1 MNTLAILERL
11 VAFPTVSRTPNI
23 ELIEYAQELLESHGV
38 ECQRV
43 EAQDGHN
50 ANLYAHLGPRDRP
63 GIMLSGHT
71 DVVPVAGQQWSVDP
85 FTLTQQDGRL
95 YGRGTADMK
104 GFVAC
109 AISALLKASSRDLS
123 VPLQLALSY
132 DEEIGCVGVR
142 RLLDILEAS
151 PYRTAYAL
159 VGEPTGLMIAIGHKG
174 KTAMRAT
181 CSGREI
187 HSALAPNGFNAIHL
201 GADLI
206 NILRHHQAELCDHGA
221 SDSDYDVPY
230 STIHAGVIAGG
241 IALNIVPRECFIDF
255 EIRNLQADDALEILQ
270 RIRVDAERIV
280 AKARES
286 CEEADI
292 QIEIVNSYP
301 GLDTP
306 PDADVVKFV
315 QSLTGANSTCKVAFG
330 TEGGLIHERLGL
342 DTVVCGPGSM
352 DQGHKPDEFI
362 TLNQLHRC
370 DALMDALIE
379 KLAAGKLKS
388 CLTKS

>member
-1 MNTLAILERL
+1 MDTVNILERL

-23 ELIEYAQELLESHGV
+23 ELIEYVQELLESHGV

-43 EAQDGHN
+43 EAEQGRN
-50 ANLYAHLGPRDRP
+50 ANLYAHVGPRDCA

-71 DVVPVAGQQWSVDP
+71 DVVPVAGQQWSVEP
-85 FTLTQQDGRL
+85 FSLTKRDARL

-104 GFVAC
+104 GFVAS
-109 AISALLKASSRDLS
+109 AIHAVLKASQKDLS
-123 VPLQLALSY
+123 IPLQLALSY

-151 PYRTAYAL
+151 PYRTGYAL
-159 VGEPTGLMIAIGHKG
+159 VGEPTGLKIATGHKG
-174 KTAMRAT
+174 KTALRAT
-181 CSGREI
+181 CTGREV
-187 HSALAPNGFNAIHL
+187 HSALAPSGFNAIHL
-201 GADLI
+201 AADLI
-206 NILRHHQAELCDHGA
+206 AILRRQQSDLREHGA
-221 SDSDYDVPY
+221 SDDDYDVPY
-230 STIHAGVIAGG
+230 STIHAGVISGG
-241 IALNIVPRECFIDF
+241 IALNIVPRVCTIDF
-255 EIRNLQADDALEILQ
+255 EIRNLRADDTLDILK
-270 RIRVDAERIV
+270 RIRNDAAAVIAE
-280 AKARES
+280 ARKT

-292 QIEIVNSYP
+292 EIEIVNSYP

-306 PDADVVKFV
+306 IDSDVVKFV

-362 TLNQLHRC
+362 TTAQLERC
-370 DALMDALIE
+370 DVLMDTLIE
-379 KLAAGKLKS
+379 KLTAGPL
-388 CLTKS
+388 